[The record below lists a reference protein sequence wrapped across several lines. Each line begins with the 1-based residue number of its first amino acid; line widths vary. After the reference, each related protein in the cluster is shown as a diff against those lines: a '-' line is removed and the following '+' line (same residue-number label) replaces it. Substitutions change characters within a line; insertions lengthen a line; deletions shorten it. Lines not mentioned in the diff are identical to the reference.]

1 MEKMSRNNREVDC
14 EKSQNNKGLMKYG
27 LMMMLCCFIPI
38 LIIAGLPLFGI
49 KGGFLSSLVF
59 LLCPLM
65 HIGMIFMLRKNGHSG
80 SCHGTDKSK
89 NIEVENK
96 E

>member
-1 MEKMSRNNREVDC
+1 MENMNRNNREVDC
-14 EKSQNNKGLMKYG
+14 EKSQNNKGMMKHG
-27 LMMMLCCFIPI
+27 MMMMLCCLIPI

-49 KGGFLSSLVF
+49 KGGFLSSLLF

-65 HIGMIFMLRKNGHSG
+65 HIGMIFMMRKNGHNG
-80 SCHGTDKSK
+80 SCHGNDRSE
-89 NIEVENK
+89 NIEVKNK